1 MESKLFA
8 IVIQIVIVFLIII
21 LITFIIGESERY
33 KLRKRISK
41 YTINKNNDN
50 ISIYDKV
57 ISNYNNVLKKL
68 RMPIKKVLPTLVRDM
83 INM

>member
-1 MESKLFA
+1 MKSKLFA

-41 YTINKNNDN
+41 
-50 ISIYDKV
+50 
-57 ISNYNNVLKKL
+57 
-68 RMPIKKVLPTLVRDM
+68 
-83 INM
+83 